1 MESTTLNA
9 STTANS
15 TPLKPCHQLPLK
27 QYWSQPNSKP
37 ISQHGGPTTIHSKVP
52 PLLLRSLHS
61 SSSFKEDLEKRRRQ
75 PVIAKNSGSI
85 LATSEDN
92 MPVDNANNQV
102 FTKKKKNGPQE
113 PPKYLIIKRSNKK
126 QLLDHL
132 LEELQTKSES
142 K

>member
-1 MESTTLNA
+1 MESTTLFA

-37 ISQHGGPTTIHSKVP
+37 ISQHGGPTTNHSKVP
-52 PLLLRSLHS
+52 PLLLRSLH

-75 PVIAKNSGSI
+75 PVIVKNSGSI

-92 MPVDNANNQV
+92 MPVYNASNQ
-102 FTKKKKNGPQE
+102 FCTKKTKNGPPE
-113 PPKYLIIKRSNKK
+113 PPRYLMIKRSNKK
-126 QLLDHL
+126 ILLDHL
-132 LEELQTKSES
+132 FEELQTKRES